1 MLQNDCTVFRWKNIP
16 LLGDTL
22 PGLRQRSRTSKRFRF
37 LAGPLPRLSAMKSF
51 LADLRFGLRMLRKSP
66 GFALTV
72 IAVLALGIGA
82 NAAVF
87 SVVDAVLLRSL
98 PLLDPDRVVML
109 WEKNPALGGSIGER
123 LPVAYTNFL
132 DWVRQATQF
141 EAIGGFEDTNFN
153 LSGPEP
159 ERIEGARASANVFTL
174 FGVKPALGTSFD
186 SAANDPSK
194 SHVAVLTDA
203 FFKSHF
209 GGQRYAL
216 GQTLTLNDVVYT
228 IVGVLPPDFHLP
240 AAREG
245 QDQHSPKLWVPYDAS
260 ATQNPVEANR
270 RKMQVYGRLRDGVS
284 LEQARAEMNA
294 IAQRLA
300 EQDPTQNAG
309 FGINVFPVS
318 IENLGQDLRRNLLVM
333 LAAVGFV
340 LLIGCANIANLML
353 TRAAARQKEMAI
365 RKALGAGRGRLVSQL
380 LAESLLL
387 SGAGALLGL
396 GLAHFGIKAMVALRP
411 AGITRP
417 EDIHLNLAV
426 VLFTMAVSILA
437 GLLFGMA
444 PALQA
449 ARTDVNA
456 LLNQTRGANAGTS
469 SRRMR
474 RVLVVTEV
482 ALACVLLVGAGF
494 MMKSLLAVLNVDPG
508 FRPDHLLTMK
518 FSMPASR
525 YANDAQIAA
534 FCRQVQE
541 KVSAMAGVKSASF
554 SDGLPLTRIRLTRF
568 IVEGRTPPARGSE
581 PTADMR
587 GIFSAT
593 YFDTV
598 GMRLIAGRNFTAE
611 ELANK
616 APVMVMNQ
624 TLAKRVW
631 PNESAVGQHLRS
643 VPSRPDT
650 PPVVSTVIGIVADTH
665 QQSLESATRP
675 EITKPMVDYT
685 QLTLAVRGQGDP
697 ESLITS
703 VKSQVWSVD
712 KNLPVFEVR
721 TMEQV
726 LDEDTSQRRF
736 ESFVMS
742 IFASLALVLA
752 SIGLFGVLASLVSQR
767 TQEIG
772 IRMALGAQTGDVI
785 GMVLGE
791 GFRMVLLGVVIG
803 VAAGVGL
810 SRYLAS
816 LFFGVSPANP
826 TTYFEVAL
834 LMMGIA
840 FVACLLPA
848 WRAVRVNPMV
858 ALRYE

>member
-1 MLQNDCTVFRWKNIP
+1 
-16 LLGDTL
+16 
-22 PGLRQRSRTSKRFRF
+22 
-37 LAGPLPRLSAMKSF
+37 
-51 LADLRFGLRMLRKSP
+51 MLRKSP

-87 SVVDAVLLRSL
+87 SVIDAVLLRSL
-98 PLLDPDRVVML
+98 PLRAPERVVML

-123 LPVAYTNFL
+123 VPAAYTNFL
-132 DWVRQATQF
+132 EWTRQATQF
-141 EAIGGFEDTNFN
+141 EAIAGFEDANFN
-153 LSGPEP
+153 LTSGPEP
-159 ERIEGARASANVFTL
+159 ERIEGARASANIFTL
-174 FGVKPALGTSFD
+174 FGVTPALGTSFD
-186 SAANDPSK
+186 AAATDPAK

-203 FFKSHF
+203 FFRSHF
-209 GGQRYAL
+209 GGQRSAL
-216 GQTLTLNDVVYT
+216 GQTLTLNDIVYT
-228 IVGVLPPDFHLP
+228 IIGVLPPEFHLP

-245 QDQHSPKLWVPYDAS
+245 SDQHSPKLWVPYDSA

-270 RKMQVYGRLRDGVS
+270 RKMQVYGRLRANVT
-284 LEQARAEMNA
+284 LAQARAEMDG
-294 IAQRLA
+294 IAKHLA

-318 IENLGQDLRRNLLVM
+318 VENLGQDLRRNLLVM

-340 LLIGCANIANLML
+340 LLIGGANIANLML

-387 SGAGALLGL
+387 SGAGAVLGL
-396 GLAHFGIKAMVALRP
+396 GLAHFGIKALVALRP

-417 EDIHLNLAV
+417 EDIQLNLT
-426 VLFTMAVSILA
+426 VLVFTMLVSILA
-437 GLLFGMA
+437 GVFFGIV

-456 LLNQTRGANAGTS
+456 FLNQTRGAQAASSS
-469 SRRMR
+469 SRMR
-474 RVLVVTEV
+474 KLLVVVEV

-494 MMKSLLAVLNVDPG
+494 MMKSLLAVLSVDPG

-541 KVSAMAGVKSASF
+541 KISAMAGVKSASF

-568 IVEGRTPPARGSE
+568 VLEGQAPPPRGSE

-616 APVMVMNQ
+616 APVLVINQ
-624 TLAKRVW
+624 TLAKRLW
-631 PNESAVGQHLRS
+631 PDEDAVGQHLRS
-643 VPSRPDT
+643 VPSKPDT
-650 PPVVSTVIGIVADTH
+650 PPVVSTVIGVVADTH
-665 QQSLESATRP
+665 QESLESRTRP

-685 QLTLAVRGQGDP
+685 QLTLGVRGNADP

-721 TMEQV
+721 TMEQI
-726 LDEDTSQRRF
+726 LGEDTSQRKF
-736 ESFVMS
+736 QSFVMS
-742 IFASLALVLA
+742 VFAGLALVLA

-772 IRMALGAQTGDVI
+772 IRMALGAQTKDVL
-785 GMVLGE
+785 GLVLGE
-791 GFRMVLLGVVIG
+791 GFRMVALGVVIG
-803 VAAGVGL
+803 VAAGVAL

-816 LFFGVSPANP
+816 LFFGVSPASP
-826 TTYFEVAL
+826 GTYFQVAL
-834 LMMGIA
+834 LMMSIA
-840 FVACLLPA
+840 LVACLLPA
-848 WRAVRVNPMV
+848 WRAIRVNPMV

>member
-1 MLQNDCTVFRWKNIP
+1 MRN
-16 LLGDTL
+16 
-22 PGLRQRSRTSKRFRF
+22 
-37 LAGPLPRLSAMKSF
+37 F
-51 LADLRFGLRMLRKSP
+51 LADLRFGARMLRKSP
-66 GFALTV
+66 GFALTT

-98 PLLDPDRVVML
+98 PLRDPDRIVML

-123 LPVAYTNFL
+123 VPAAYTNFL
-132 DWVRQATQF
+132 EWTRQTTQF
-141 EAIGGFEDTNFN
+141 EAIGGFEDANFN
-153 LSGPEP
+153 LTSGPEP
-159 ERIEGARASANVFTL
+159 ERIEGARASANIFTL
-174 FGVKPALGTSFD
+174 FGVQPALGTSFD
-186 SAANDPSK
+186 TAATDPSK

-203 FFKSHF
+203 FYKSHF
-209 GGQRYAL
+209 GGQRSVL
-216 GQTLTLNDVVYT
+216 GQTLTLNDIVYT
-228 IVGVLPPDFHLP
+228 IVGVLPPEFHLP

-245 QDQHSPKLWVPYDAS
+245 QDQHSPKLWVPYDSS
-260 ATQNPVEANR
+260 ATQNLAEANR
-270 RKMQVYGRLRDGVS
+270 RKMQVYGRLRENVA
-284 LEQARAEMNA
+284 LAQARAEMDG
-294 IAQRLA
+294 IAKHLA

-318 IENLGQDLRRNLLVM
+318 VENLGQDLRRNLLVM

-353 TRAAARQKEMAI
+353 TRATARQKEMAI
-365 RKALGAGRGRLVSQL
+365 RKALGAGRGRLISQL

-387 SGAGALLGL
+387 SGAGAALGL
-396 GLAHFGIKAMVALRP
+396 GLAHFGIKALVALRP

-417 EDIHLNLAV
+417 EDIQLNLAV
-426 VLFTMAVSILA
+426 LLFTMLVSIVA
-437 GLLFGMA
+437 GVFFGII

-456 LLNQTRGANAGTS
+456 FLNQTRGAQAAASS
-469 SRRMR
+469 SRLRKL
-474 RVLVVTEV
+474 LVVTEV

-494 MMKSLLAVLNVDPG
+494 MMKSLLAVLSVDPG
-508 FRPDHLLTMK
+508 FRPDHVLTMK

-525 YANDAQIAA
+525 YPNDAQIAA

-541 KVSAMAGVKSASF
+541 KISAMAGVKSASF

-568 IVEGRTPPARGSE
+568 VLEGRPPPPRGSE

-616 APVMVMNQ
+616 APVLVINQ
-624 TLAKRVW
+624 TLAKRLW
-631 PNESAVGQHLRS
+631 PSEDAVGRHLRN
-643 VPSRPDT
+643 VPSKPDT
-650 PPVVSTVIGIVADTH
+650 PPIVSTVIGVVADTH
-665 QQSLESATRP
+665 QESLESGTRP
-675 EITKPMVDYT
+675 EITKPMVDFT
-685 QLTLAVRGQGDP
+685 QLTLAVRGNADP

-712 KNLPVFEVR
+712 KNLPVFEVQ
-721 TMEQV
+721 TMEQI
-726 LDEDTSQRRF
+726 LREDTSQRKF
-736 ESFVMS
+736 QSFVMTV
-742 IFASLALVLA
+742 FAGLALVLA
-752 SIGLFGVLASLVSQR
+752 SIGLFGVLSSLVSQR

-772 IRMALGAQTGDVI
+772 IRMALGAQTKDVLS
-785 GMVLGE
+785 MVLGE
-791 GFRMVLLGVVIG
+791 GFRMVAVGVVIG
-803 VAAGVGL
+803 VAAGVAL

-816 LFFGVSPANP
+816 LFFGVTPASPG
-826 TTYFEVAL
+826 TYLQVAL

-840 FVACLLPA
+840 LVACLLPA
-848 WRAVRVNPMV
+848 WRAIRVNPMV